1 YAIPVAAQGQPDDFI
16 PPFADVWKTGQDCI
30 NQANTVNGEA
40 FREGTYPLTR
50 RLFVIVKVDDSSDE
64 AAGRAYV
71 NILLSPEGQTL
82 IEEAG
87 FVSIR

>member
-1 YAIPVAAQGQPDDFI
+1 MNRD
-16 PPFADVWKTGQDCI
+16 
-30 NQANTVNGEA
+30 A

-50 RLFVIVKVDDSSDE
+50 RLFVIVKADGSRDE

-71 NILLSPEGQTL
+71 DILLSPEGQTL
-82 IEEAG
+82 IEQTG